1 MKDKLANLMELVNEL
16 FTLIFTYHMYTFTD
30 WMLYLENRK
39 LVGYVLICLAMV
51 NIALNI
57 LVAVR

>member
-1 MKDKLANLMELVNEL
+1 MKDKLANLMELVNEF